1 MDIKEMLTHIDHTQ
15 LKAFASYDDIKK
27 LCDEALVYN
36 TASVCIPPAYVAD
49 VKRDYGDRLKICT
62 VIGFPLGYMTTAV
75 KLFETADAVKNG
87 ADEIDMVINVGRLK
101 AGEDDYV
108 AEEIKAVRAAC
119 RGLILKVIVETCYL
133 NEDEKKRICRIVSDC
148 GADYIKTS
156 TGFGTAG
163 ATADDIRLFKAN
175 IDPGVK
181 MKAAGGIRTLSAL
194 REFLE
199 LGCERVGASAT
210 ADFAKEAASEN

>member
-1 MDIKEMLTHIDHTQ
+1 MEIKEMLKHIDHTQ
-15 LKAFASYDDIKK
+15 LKPFATYADIRK
-27 LCDEALVYN
+27 LCEEAIEFE

-87 ADEIDMVINVGRLK
+87 ADEIDMVINIGRFK
-101 AGEDDYV
+101 AGEDEYV

-133 NEDEKKRICRIVSDC
+133 DEDEKKRICRIVSDC

-163 ATADDIRLFKAN
+163 ATAEDIKLFKEN
-175 IDPGVK
+175 IAPGVK
-181 MKAAGGIRTLSAL
+181 MKAAGGIRKTEDLKCYI
-194 REFLE
+194 E
-199 LGCERVGASAT
+199 LGCDRIGASAT
-210 ADFAKEAASEN
+210 ADFAKEA